1 MDPDEVAITFAEH
14 CHRIREVLPRAD
26 LYLTG
31 SASVADLQANDID
44 VVGLVEDV
52 VASAARLRGLYEP
65 LYPNN
70 WSDDW
75 AAFRELGPPQV
86 DVVLTRRGTKW
97 DARHRIAW
105 DLLRQDRELRA
116 EFATI
121 KASPTDYQQQKSEF
135 FERIVA
141 RLQSE
146 RD

>member
-1 MDPDEVAITFAEH
+1 MDHDVAITFAEH
-14 CHRIREVLPRAD
+14 SHRIREVLPRAD

-31 SASVADLQANDID
+31 SASVADLEANDID

-116 EFATI
+116 EFAAI